1 MEKKVKADERKPRGG
16 IHRGWL
22 AFLCGGVLVATAGY
36 AVRVWQQQTLS
47 RQVEASLPARPDIAA
62 HPRIIGELLT
72 KAEAKARSA
81 DSALDGVEELGR
93 LYHANGF
100 SAQAEACWR
109 LLRDRQPRQPRWGYY
124 LADLRRAESDDAGMA
139 ELMRETLAL
148 APDYSPA
155 HLHLGNLQLK
165 AGDFDGA
172 ERDYRLRL
180 ALEPRDP
187 YARLGLAR
195 LALQRKRTDEART
208 LLEELLKDAPN
219 FSSAHNLLA
228 EILTA
233 AGEAERANRH
243 RWLGVETFRYAE
255 PADPWVDELSSWC
268 YDYERLCVL
277 GSIESM
283 RENREGA
290 RALYERAI
298 GLNPEALD
306 AYLLL
311 SVLHFRQEQPLEA
324 RDLLEQARS
333 RVTVANP
340 TALFV
345 QLSRAYRLL
354 QQPAEAERV
363 AREGLAQASDS
374 AELLETLGLAL
385 ADLKRHEEA
394 VNAYRTA
401 LRRNLNDA
409 SLNYNLAVSLL
420 SLGRLDDVLEALD
433 RSLTLQPTFPPTLV
447 LRGRIE
453 MAAGHWEKAEE
464 YLRPV
469 FESHPENAE
478 ARTLLAQWHQ
488 HQGEQAEAGNELTLA
503 EQHYRDGLA
512 IDPTSARL
520 QLRLGLFYITRAR
533 FADAVAPLETYR
545 RLSPE
550 DAQGCLLLGR
560 AYAALGRRD
569 EAREMLASGARL
581 GDAAGNARIADICRE
596 ALRRMK

>member
-1 MEKKVKADERKPRGG
+1 MEKEVKPNEKKRPGG
-16 IHRGWL
+16 ARRVWL
-22 AFLCGGVLVATAGY
+22 AFLLGGVLVAAAFY
-36 AVRVWQQQTLS
+36 AVRLWQQQALS
-47 RQVEASLPARPDIAA
+47 RQVEAALPARPDIAA
-62 HPRIIGELLT
+62 HPPILRERLE
-72 KAEAKARSA
+72 KAETKARSA
-81 DSALDGVEELGR
+81 GSALDGVEELGR

-100 SAQAEACWR
+100 TAEAEACWR
-109 LLRDRQPRQPRWGYY
+109 LLHDRQPRQPRWCYY

-139 ELMRETLAL
+139 ELLRKTLEL
-148 APDYSPA
+148 APDYSAA
-155 HLHLGNLQLK
+155 HLHLANLQLK
-165 AGDFDGA
+165 TGDFDGA

-228 EILTA
+228 EILAA
-233 AGEAERANRH
+233 AGDVDRTTRH

-255 PADPWVDELSSWC
+255 PADPWVDELQAWC
-268 YDYERLCVL
+268 YDYDRLCVL

-298 GLNPEALD
+298 GLYPEALD

-311 SVLHFRQEQPLEA
+311 SVLHFKQEQPLQA

-340 TALFV
+340 TALLV
-345 QLSRAYRLL
+345 HLSRAYRLL
-354 QQPAEAERV
+354 HQPAEAERV
-363 AREGLAQASDS
+363 AREGLAQVGDS

-385 ADLKRHEEA
+385 ADAKRHEEA
-394 VNAYRTA
+394 VKAYRAA
-401 LRRNLNDA
+401 LGRNPNDA
-409 SLNYNLAVSLL
+409 NLNYNLAVSLL

-433 RSLTLQPTFPPTLV
+433 RSLTLQPTFPPTMV

-453 MAAGHWEKAEE
+453 MAAGHWAKAEE

-478 ARTLLAQWHQ
+478 ARTLFAQWHQ
-488 HQGEQAEAGNELTLA
+488 HQGEQAEARNEPALA
-503 EQHYRDGLA
+503 EQHYRDGLTV
-512 IDPTSARL
+512 DPASAPL
-520 QLRLGLFYITRAR
+520 HVRLGIFYVSRGR

-545 RLSPE
+545 RLMP
-550 DAQGCLLLGR
+550 DNAHGCLLLGR
-560 AYAALGRRD
+560 AYAALDRRD
-569 EAREMLASGARL
+569 DAREVLAKGVLL
-581 GDAAGNARIADICRE
+581 GDASGNSKIADFCRE
-596 ALRRMK
+596 ALRRMR